1 MVVIGNLPC
10 SNSTKNRYIALIRA
24 ILYKARDEWNW
35 IDTAPKLTQYKEP
48 TKRIRW
54 LKPDEAQRL
63 IAALPENFWRQM
75 AIFSLCTGL
84 RHTWASWLVQ
94 SGVPLLLALKEMG
107 GWEKLDMVM

>member
-1 MVVIGNLPC
+1 
-10 SNSTKNRYIALIRA
+10 
-24 ILYKARDEWNW
+24 
-35 IDTAPKLTQYKEP
+35 
-48 TKRIRW
+48 
-54 LKPDEAQRL
+54 
-63 IAALPENFWRQM
+63 M